1 MPEVI
6 VVISDMQFDQQRWP
20 EHVMNSIKKMFKNS
34 EYECPKLV
42 YWNVAA
48 DYKAN
53 QPVTKNDQGA
63 IIINGCKPGM
73 FELILQG
80 KNPEQFMES
89 VINSERYKVITI

>member
-6 VVISDMQFDQQRWP
+6 VVISDMQFDHQRWP
-20 EHVMNSIKKMFKNS
+20 QYVMDSIKKMFRNS